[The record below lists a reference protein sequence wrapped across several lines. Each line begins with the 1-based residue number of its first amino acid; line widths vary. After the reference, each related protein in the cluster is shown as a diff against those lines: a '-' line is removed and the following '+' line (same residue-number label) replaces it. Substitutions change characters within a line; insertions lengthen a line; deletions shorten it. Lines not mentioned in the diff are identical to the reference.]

1 MAASSNFPKRADE
14 VGYSFL
20 DRIEMTDESMFN
32 LFDPETK
39 MESSIRKRTAS
50 PSLLKSVCNHIS
62 VSSDV
67 NCFHGPERNLAVH
80 KAPQGYTVNADY
92 CSKVK

>member
-1 MAASSNFPKRADE
+1 MAASSNFLKKAEE
-14 VGYSFL
+14 VGCSFL

-39 MESSIRKRTAS
+39 MESSIRERTAS
-50 PSLLKSVCNHIS
+50 ASLLKSVCNHIS

-67 NCFHGPERNLAVH
+67 TCLHGPEGKLAVH
-80 KAPQGYTVNADY
+80 KAPHGYTVNADY
-92 CSKVK
+92 YSKVK